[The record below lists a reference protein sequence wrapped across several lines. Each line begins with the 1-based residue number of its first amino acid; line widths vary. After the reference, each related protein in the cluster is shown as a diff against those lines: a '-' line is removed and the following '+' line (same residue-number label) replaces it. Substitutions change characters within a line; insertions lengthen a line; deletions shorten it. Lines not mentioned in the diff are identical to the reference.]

1 MQPNQAPSG
10 LSLLVGWLAG
20 RRGLLNPIP
29 LLFLKAG
36 LIITHANMVHRD
48 RRDHGIEHTNW
59 LMSRFKSLR
68 FKLKDKHAVK
78 GQRRPVGSSSSIG
91 QLDSGGGSSRV

>member
-10 LSLLVGWLAG
+10 LSLLAAGWLTG

-78 GQRRPVGSSSSIG
+78 GQRRPVGSSSG
-91 QLDSGGGSSRV
+91 QLDSGGSSSRV

>member
-10 LSLLVGWLAG
+10 LSLLAGWLAG

-59 LMSRFKSLR
+59 LMSRFKSLL
-68 FKLKDKHAVK
+68 FKLENKHAVK
-78 GQRRPVGSSSSIG
+78 GQKKAAAGKESAAAV
-91 QLDSGGGSSRV
+91 LDSWIVYST

>member
-10 LSLLVGWLAG
+10 LSLLAGWLAG

-78 GQRRPVGSSSSIG
+78 GQRRPVGSSSSG
-91 QLDSGGGSSRV
+91 QLDSGGSSSRV